1 MLPELQ
7 SVALRVVEPDELALS
22 LGIRP
27 DAYGRRLHPR
37 FVKGGDDC
45 VDIIDPVVHDVTSAG
60 LTWIP
65 WHDRVHEVLRLLRA
79 IGLAVIQLDVI
90 GVLVRDVAKLPP

>member
-45 VDIIDPVVHDVTSAG
+45 VDIIDPCSSRCDLG
-60 LTWIP
+60 
-65 WHDRVHEVLRLLRA
+65 RA
-79 IGLAVIQLDVI
+79 HLDPLA
-90 GVLVRDVAKLPP
+90 